1 MKRKIVIAIL
11 CAAVSMGTVGCGNS
25 TASAKTTQT
34 QTDKKEDSKSENS
47 EKSSEEKQSRDIF
60 AMDTYMTVTAYGEH
74 ASKAVDKAET
84 EIKRLDGMLSTGNE
98 NSEVYKLNQNGEA
111 VVSDDTAYLY
121 ERSEKI
127 YKQTKGVFDISIY
140 PVMDA
145 WGFTTENY
153 RIPAEDEL
161 SALLKNVDASKI
173 QYDKKTKK
181 ITLPKNVKI
190 DFGGIAK
197 GYTSSR
203 IMQIYKK
210 CGVTSGLVSLGG
222 NVQLLGAKPDG
233 SAWKVAV
240 ESPEEDGNYLG
251 ILQAKDK
258 AVITSGGYERY
269 FEKNGKKYHHIIDPS
284 TGYPAE
290 NGLTSVTIISD
301 DGTLADGLSTSLF
314 IMGKEKAEKFWKK
327 YNDKFDVILLTDD
340 EQLYVSE
347 GIADDFQSDYK
358 VNVMKKVEAEDMDK
372 EKVIKKIKQGAPA
385 TSAIVVAACIGVSL
399 SGYQA
404 PVYEAQ
410 AQTKETKTTDAEE
423 AKKTESKAK
432 GSFDLADGI
441 YKGTGTG
448 YAGEVTVAVT
458 IKDKQITAIDI
469 LSSSDDAAFFNR
481 AKAVI
486 DRIIVGQTLDV
497 DVVSGATFSS
507 NGIISAVKNALTGE
521 KDSGET
527 GESQSGNAAVQGS
540 TLSLADVQD
549 AAAYKDGTYYGTGT
563 GFGGTLKVKV
573 VISRGKITSI
583 EVVENHD
590 DSSYLNRAEALIG
603 NIISSQSTNVDVI
616 SGATYSSNG
625 IKSAVRDALRQAAV
639 SGNSQSV
646 NAKTEDTSKTED
658 NTTVKGNFPYK
669 EGIYYG
675 TAEGYNG
682 EIEVAVVLQ
691 DKSIKAVLVTK
702 NHDDEKFFNRA
713 MDVVKN
719 VMKNRVRMWT

>member
-1 MKRKIVIAIL
+1 
-11 CAAVSMGTVGCGNS
+11 
-25 TASAKTTQT
+25 
-34 QTDKKEDSKSENS
+34 
-47 EKSSEEKQSRDIF
+47 
-60 AMDTYMTVTAYGEH
+60 
-74 ASKAVDKAET
+74 
-84 EIKRLDGMLSTGNE
+84 
-98 NSEVYKLNQNGEA
+98 
-111 VVSDDTAYLY
+111 
-121 ERSEKI
+121 
-127 YKQTKGVFDISIY
+127 
-140 PVMDA
+140 
-145 WGFTTENY
+145 
-153 RIPAEDEL
+153 
-161 SALLKNVDASKI
+161 
-173 QYDKKTKK
+173 
-181 ITLPKNVKI
+181 
-190 DFGGIAK
+190 
-197 GYTSSR
+197 
-203 IMQIYKK
+203 
-210 CGVTSGLVSLGG
+210 
-222 NVQLLGAKPDG
+222 
-233 SAWKVAV
+233 
-240 ESPEEDGNYLG
+240 
-251 ILQAKDK
+251 
-258 AVITSGGYERY
+258 
-269 FEKNGKKYHHIIDPS
+269 
-284 TGYPAE
+284 
-290 NGLTSVTIISD
+290 
-301 DGTLADGLSTSLF
+301 
-314 IMGKEKAEKFWKK
+314 
-327 YNDKFDVILLTDD
+327 
-340 EQLYVSE
+340 
-347 GIADDFQSDYK
+347 
-358 VNVMKKVEAEDMDK
+358 MDK

-410 AQTKETKTTDAEE
+410 AQTKETKTTDADE

-486 DRIIVGQTLDV
+486 DRIIAGQTLDV

-527 GESQSGNAAVQGS
+527 GESQSGNAAAQGS

-573 VISRGKITSI
+573 VISGGKIASV

-590 DSSYLNRAEALIG
+590 DSSYLNRAKALIG

-646 NAKTEDTSKTED
+646 NTKTEDTSKTED

-719 VMKNRVRMWT
+719 IMKKQSTDVDVVSGATYSSNGLINAVKNALKEAEKVTNGQTTEPDKEKADTSELEKVMKEAEELKQEDYTEATYAVLKTRMEDAQKLLDTDKTEISQEDVDQALENLNQALALLEKKDDGEDDTTVYKNGIYEGRALCRPDEDEDFTAYNLTLKVTVRDDKIVAVTDVKGDGDSSNDRYILRAANGTSNKKGVTS

>member
-1 MKRKIVIAIL
+1 M
-11 CAAVSMGTVGCGNS
+11 
-25 TASAKTTQT
+25 
-34 QTDKKEDSKSENS
+34 
-47 EKSSEEKQSRDIF
+47 
-60 AMDTYMTVTAYGEH
+60 
-74 ASKAVDKAET
+74 
-84 EIKRLDGMLSTGNE
+84 
-98 NSEVYKLNQNGEA
+98 
-111 VVSDDTAYLY
+111 
-121 ERSEKI
+121 
-127 YKQTKGVFDISIY
+127 
-140 PVMDA
+140 
-145 WGFTTENY
+145 
-153 RIPAEDEL
+153 
-161 SALLKNVDASKI
+161 
-173 QYDKKTKK
+173 
-181 ITLPKNVKI
+181 
-190 DFGGIAK
+190 
-197 GYTSSR
+197 
-203 IMQIYKK
+203 
-210 CGVTSGLVSLGG
+210 
-222 NVQLLGAKPDG
+222 
-233 SAWKVAV
+233 
-240 ESPEEDGNYLG
+240 
-251 ILQAKDK
+251 
-258 AVITSGGYERY
+258 
-269 FEKNGKKYHHIIDPS
+269 
-284 TGYPAE
+284 
-290 NGLTSVTIISD
+290 
-301 DGTLADGLSTSLF
+301 
-314 IMGKEKAEKFWKK
+314 
-327 YNDKFDVILLTDD
+327 
-340 EQLYVSE
+340 
-347 GIADDFQSDYK
+347 
-358 VNVMKKVEAEDMDK
+358 
-372 EKVIKKIKQGAPA
+372 
-385 TSAIVVAACIGVSL
+385 SL

-410 AQTKETKTTDAEE
+410 AQTKETKTTDADE
-423 AKKTESKAK
+423 AKKTESKVK

-486 DRIIVGQTLDV
+486 DRIIAGQTLDV

-521 KDSGET
+521 KDSGEA
-527 GESQSGNAAVQGS
+527 GESQSGNAAAQGS
-540 TLSLADVQD
+540 ALSLADVQD

-573 VISRGKITSI
+573 VVSGGMIASI

-590 DSSYLNRAEALIG
+590 DSSYLNRAKALIG

-682 EIEVAVVLQ
+682 EIEAAVVLQ

-719 VMKNRVRMWT
+719 IMKKQSTDVDVVSGATYSSNGLINAVKNALREAEKATNGQTTEPDKEEADTSELEKVMKEAEELSQEDYTEATYVVLKTRMEDAQKLLDADKTEISQEDVDRALENLNQALALLEKKDDGKDDTTVYKNGIYEGRALCRPDEAEDFTAYNLTLKVTVRDDKIVAVTDVKGDGDSSNDRYILRAANGI

>member
-1 MKRKIVIAIL
+1 
-11 CAAVSMGTVGCGNS
+11 
-25 TASAKTTQT
+25 
-34 QTDKKEDSKSENS
+34 
-47 EKSSEEKQSRDIF
+47 
-60 AMDTYMTVTAYGEH
+60 
-74 ASKAVDKAET
+74 
-84 EIKRLDGMLSTGNE
+84 
-98 NSEVYKLNQNGEA
+98 
-111 VVSDDTAYLY
+111 
-121 ERSEKI
+121 
-127 YKQTKGVFDISIY
+127 
-140 PVMDA
+140 
-145 WGFTTENY
+145 
-153 RIPAEDEL
+153 
-161 SALLKNVDASKI
+161 
-173 QYDKKTKK
+173 
-181 ITLPKNVKI
+181 
-190 DFGGIAK
+190 
-197 GYTSSR
+197 
-203 IMQIYKK
+203 
-210 CGVTSGLVSLGG
+210 
-222 NVQLLGAKPDG
+222 
-233 SAWKVAV
+233 
-240 ESPEEDGNYLG
+240 
-251 ILQAKDK
+251 
-258 AVITSGGYERY
+258 
-269 FEKNGKKYHHIIDPS
+269 
-284 TGYPAE
+284 
-290 NGLTSVTIISD
+290 
-301 DGTLADGLSTSLF
+301 
-314 IMGKEKAEKFWKK
+314 
-327 YNDKFDVILLTDD
+327 
-340 EQLYVSE
+340 
-347 GIADDFQSDYK
+347 
-358 VNVMKKVEAEDMDK
+358 MDK

-410 AQTKETKTTDAEE
+410 AQTKETKTTDADE

-486 DRIIVGQTLDV
+486 DRIIAGQTLDV

-527 GESQSGNAAVQGS
+527 GESQSGNAAAQGS

-573 VISRGKITSI
+573 VISGGKIASV

-590 DSSYLNRAEALIG
+590 DSSYLNRAKALIG

-646 NAKTEDTSKTED
+646 NTKTEDTSKTED

-719 VMKNRVRMWT
+719 IMKKQSTDVDVVSGATYSSNGLINAVKNALKEAEKVTNGQTTEPDKEKADTSELEKVMKEAEELKQEDYTEATYAVLKTRMEDAQKLLDTDKTEISQEDVDQALENLNQALALLEKKDDGEDDTTVYKNGIYEGRALCRPDEDEDFTAYNLTLKVTVRDDKIVAVTDVKGDGDSSNDRYILARQTEHQVKKV

>member
-1 MKRKIVIAIL
+1 
-11 CAAVSMGTVGCGNS
+11 
-25 TASAKTTQT
+25 
-34 QTDKKEDSKSENS
+34 
-47 EKSSEEKQSRDIF
+47 
-60 AMDTYMTVTAYGEH
+60 
-74 ASKAVDKAET
+74 
-84 EIKRLDGMLSTGNE
+84 
-98 NSEVYKLNQNGEA
+98 
-111 VVSDDTAYLY
+111 
-121 ERSEKI
+121 
-127 YKQTKGVFDISIY
+127 
-140 PVMDA
+140 
-145 WGFTTENY
+145 
-153 RIPAEDEL
+153 
-161 SALLKNVDASKI
+161 
-173 QYDKKTKK
+173 
-181 ITLPKNVKI
+181 
-190 DFGGIAK
+190 
-197 GYTSSR
+197 
-203 IMQIYKK
+203 
-210 CGVTSGLVSLGG
+210 
-222 NVQLLGAKPDG
+222 
-233 SAWKVAV
+233 
-240 ESPEEDGNYLG
+240 
-251 ILQAKDK
+251 
-258 AVITSGGYERY
+258 
-269 FEKNGKKYHHIIDPS
+269 
-284 TGYPAE
+284 
-290 NGLTSVTIISD
+290 
-301 DGTLADGLSTSLF
+301 
-314 IMGKEKAEKFWKK
+314 
-327 YNDKFDVILLTDD
+327 
-340 EQLYVSE
+340 
-347 GIADDFQSDYK
+347 
-358 VNVMKKVEAEDMDK
+358 MDK

-410 AQTKETKTTDAEE
+410 AQTKETKTTDADE

-486 DRIIVGQTLDV
+486 DRIIAGQTLDV

-527 GESQSGNAAVQGS
+527 GESQSGNAAAQGS

-682 EIEVAVVLQ
+682 EIKVAVVLQ

-702 NHDDEKFFNRA
+702 NHDDKKFFNRA

-719 VMKNRVRMWT
+719 IMKKQSTDVDVVSGATYSSNGLINAVKNALKEAEKVTNGQTTEPDKEEADTSELEKVMKEAEELKQEDYTEATYAVLKTRMEDAQKLLDADKTEISQEDVDQALENLNQALALLEKKDDGEDDTTVYKNGIYEGRALCRPDEDEDFTAYNLTLKVTVRDDKIVAVTDVKGDGDSSNDRYILRAAN

>member
-1 MKRKIVIAIL
+1 
-11 CAAVSMGTVGCGNS
+11 
-25 TASAKTTQT
+25 
-34 QTDKKEDSKSENS
+34 
-47 EKSSEEKQSRDIF
+47 
-60 AMDTYMTVTAYGEH
+60 
-74 ASKAVDKAET
+74 
-84 EIKRLDGMLSTGNE
+84 
-98 NSEVYKLNQNGEA
+98 
-111 VVSDDTAYLY
+111 
-121 ERSEKI
+121 
-127 YKQTKGVFDISIY
+127 
-140 PVMDA
+140 
-145 WGFTTENY
+145 
-153 RIPAEDEL
+153 
-161 SALLKNVDASKI
+161 
-173 QYDKKTKK
+173 
-181 ITLPKNVKI
+181 
-190 DFGGIAK
+190 
-197 GYTSSR
+197 
-203 IMQIYKK
+203 
-210 CGVTSGLVSLGG
+210 
-222 NVQLLGAKPDG
+222 
-233 SAWKVAV
+233 
-240 ESPEEDGNYLG
+240 
-251 ILQAKDK
+251 
-258 AVITSGGYERY
+258 
-269 FEKNGKKYHHIIDPS
+269 
-284 TGYPAE
+284 
-290 NGLTSVTIISD
+290 
-301 DGTLADGLSTSLF
+301 
-314 IMGKEKAEKFWKK
+314 
-327 YNDKFDVILLTDD
+327 
-340 EQLYVSE
+340 
-347 GIADDFQSDYK
+347 
-358 VNVMKKVEAEDMDK
+358 MDK

-486 DRIIVGQTLDV
+486 DRIIAGQTLDV

-527 GESQSGNAAVQGS
+527 GESQSENAAAQGS
-540 TLSLADVQD
+540 ALSLADVQD

-573 VISRGKITSI
+573 VISGGKITSI

-682 EIEVAVVLQ
+682 EIEAAVVLQ
-691 DKSIKAVLVTK
+691 DKSIKAVLVTE

-719 VMKNRVRMWT
+719 IMKKQSTDVDVVSGATYSSNGLINAVKNALKEAEKVTNGQTTEPDKEEADTSELEKAMKEAEELKQEDYTEATYAVLKTRMEDAQKLLDADKTEISQEDVDQALENLNQALALLEKKDHGKDDTTVYKNGIYEGRALCRPDEDEDFTAYNLTLQVTVRDDKIVAVTDVKGDGDSSNDRYILRAANGTSNKKGVTSQLIEKVIQKELM

>member
-1 MKRKIVIAIL
+1 M
-11 CAAVSMGTVGCGNS
+11 
-25 TASAKTTQT
+25 
-34 QTDKKEDSKSENS
+34 
-47 EKSSEEKQSRDIF
+47 
-60 AMDTYMTVTAYGEH
+60 
-74 ASKAVDKAET
+74 
-84 EIKRLDGMLSTGNE
+84 
-98 NSEVYKLNQNGEA
+98 
-111 VVSDDTAYLY
+111 
-121 ERSEKI
+121 
-127 YKQTKGVFDISIY
+127 
-140 PVMDA
+140 
-145 WGFTTENY
+145 
-153 RIPAEDEL
+153 
-161 SALLKNVDASKI
+161 
-173 QYDKKTKK
+173 
-181 ITLPKNVKI
+181 
-190 DFGGIAK
+190 
-197 GYTSSR
+197 
-203 IMQIYKK
+203 
-210 CGVTSGLVSLGG
+210 
-222 NVQLLGAKPDG
+222 
-233 SAWKVAV
+233 
-240 ESPEEDGNYLG
+240 
-251 ILQAKDK
+251 
-258 AVITSGGYERY
+258 
-269 FEKNGKKYHHIIDPS
+269 
-284 TGYPAE
+284 
-290 NGLTSVTIISD
+290 
-301 DGTLADGLSTSLF
+301 
-314 IMGKEKAEKFWKK
+314 
-327 YNDKFDVILLTDD
+327 
-340 EQLYVSE
+340 
-347 GIADDFQSDYK
+347 
-358 VNVMKKVEAEDMDK
+358 
-372 EKVIKKIKQGAPA
+372 
-385 TSAIVVAACIGVSL
+385 SL

-410 AQTKETKTTDAEE
+410 AQTKETKTTDADE

-486 DRIIVGQTLDV
+486 DRIIAGQTLDV

-507 NGIISAVKNALTGE
+507 NGIISA
-521 KDSGET
+521 
-527 GESQSGNAAVQGS
+527 AAQGS

-573 VISRGKITSI
+573 VISGGKIASV

-590 DSSYLNRAEALIG
+590 DSSYLNRAKALIG

-646 NAKTEDTSKTED
+646 NTKTEDTSKTED

-719 VMKNRVRMWT
+719 IMKKQSTDVDVVSGATYSSNGLINAVKNALKEAEKVTNGQTTEPDKEKADTSELEKVMKEAEELKQEDYTEATYAVLKTRMEDAQKLLDTDKTEISQEDVDQALENLNQALALLEKKDDGEDDTTVYKNGIYEGRALCRPDEDEDFTAYNLTLKVTVRDDKIVAVTDVKGDGDSSNDRYILRAANGTSSKKGVTSQLIEKGNTEGIDAVSGATCTSKAILDACENALLSAKRQ

>member
-1 MKRKIVIAIL
+1 
-11 CAAVSMGTVGCGNS
+11 
-25 TASAKTTQT
+25 
-34 QTDKKEDSKSENS
+34 
-47 EKSSEEKQSRDIF
+47 
-60 AMDTYMTVTAYGEH
+60 
-74 ASKAVDKAET
+74 
-84 EIKRLDGMLSTGNE
+84 
-98 NSEVYKLNQNGEA
+98 
-111 VVSDDTAYLY
+111 
-121 ERSEKI
+121 
-127 YKQTKGVFDISIY
+127 
-140 PVMDA
+140 
-145 WGFTTENY
+145 
-153 RIPAEDEL
+153 
-161 SALLKNVDASKI
+161 
-173 QYDKKTKK
+173 
-181 ITLPKNVKI
+181 
-190 DFGGIAK
+190 
-197 GYTSSR
+197 
-203 IMQIYKK
+203 
-210 CGVTSGLVSLGG
+210 
-222 NVQLLGAKPDG
+222 
-233 SAWKVAV
+233 
-240 ESPEEDGNYLG
+240 
-251 ILQAKDK
+251 
-258 AVITSGGYERY
+258 
-269 FEKNGKKYHHIIDPS
+269 
-284 TGYPAE
+284 
-290 NGLTSVTIISD
+290 
-301 DGTLADGLSTSLF
+301 
-314 IMGKEKAEKFWKK
+314 
-327 YNDKFDVILLTDD
+327 
-340 EQLYVSE
+340 
-347 GIADDFQSDYK
+347 
-358 VNVMKKVEAEDMDK
+358 MDK

-410 AQTKETKTTDAEE
+410 AQTKETKTTDADE

-486 DRIIVGQTLDV
+486 DRIIAGQTLDV

-527 GESQSGNAAVQGS
+527 GESQSGNAAAQGS

-573 VISRGKITSI
+573 VISGGKIASV

-590 DSSYLNRAEALIG
+590 DSSYLNRAKALIG

-646 NAKTEDTSKTED
+646 NTKTEDTSKTED

-719 VMKNRVRMWT
+719 IMKKQSTDVDVVSGATYSSNGLINAVKNALKEAEKVTNGQTTEPDKEKADTSELEKVMKEAEELKQEDYTEATYAVLKTRMEDAQKLLDTDKTEISQEDVDQALENLNQALALLEKKDDGEDDTTVYKNGIYEGRALCRPDEDEDFTAYNLTLKVTVRDDKIVAVTDVKGDGDSSNDRYILRAANGTSSKKGVTSQLIEKGNTEELMQYRVQPALQKQSWMRVRTHCFLQKDSKKRLS

>member
-1 MKRKIVIAIL
+1 
-11 CAAVSMGTVGCGNS
+11 
-25 TASAKTTQT
+25 
-34 QTDKKEDSKSENS
+34 
-47 EKSSEEKQSRDIF
+47 
-60 AMDTYMTVTAYGEH
+60 
-74 ASKAVDKAET
+74 
-84 EIKRLDGMLSTGNE
+84 
-98 NSEVYKLNQNGEA
+98 
-111 VVSDDTAYLY
+111 
-121 ERSEKI
+121 
-127 YKQTKGVFDISIY
+127 
-140 PVMDA
+140 
-145 WGFTTENY
+145 
-153 RIPAEDEL
+153 
-161 SALLKNVDASKI
+161 
-173 QYDKKTKK
+173 
-181 ITLPKNVKI
+181 
-190 DFGGIAK
+190 
-197 GYTSSR
+197 
-203 IMQIYKK
+203 
-210 CGVTSGLVSLGG
+210 
-222 NVQLLGAKPDG
+222 
-233 SAWKVAV
+233 
-240 ESPEEDGNYLG
+240 
-251 ILQAKDK
+251 
-258 AVITSGGYERY
+258 
-269 FEKNGKKYHHIIDPS
+269 
-284 TGYPAE
+284 
-290 NGLTSVTIISD
+290 
-301 DGTLADGLSTSLF
+301 
-314 IMGKEKAEKFWKK
+314 
-327 YNDKFDVILLTDD
+327 
-340 EQLYVSE
+340 
-347 GIADDFQSDYK
+347 
-358 VNVMKKVEAEDMDK
+358 MDK

-410 AQTKETKTTDAEE
+410 AQTKETKTTDADE

-486 DRIIVGQTLDV
+486 DRIIAGQTLDV

-527 GESQSGNAAVQGS
+527 GESQSGNAAAQGS

-573 VISRGKITSI
+573 VISGGKIASV

-590 DSSYLNRAEALIG
+590 DSSYLNRAKALIG

-646 NAKTEDTSKTED
+646 NTKTEDTSKTED

-719 VMKNRVRMWT
+719 IMKKQSTDVDVVSGATYSSNGLINAVKNALKEAEKVTNGQTTEPDKEKADTSELEKVMKEAEELKQEDYTEATYAVLKTRMEDAQKLLDTDKTEISQEDVDQALENLNQALALLEKKDDGEDDTTVYKNGIYEGRALCRPDEDEDFTAYNLTLKVTVRDDKIVAVTDVKGDGDSSNDRYILRAANGTSSKKGVTS

>member
-1 MKRKIVIAIL
+1 
-11 CAAVSMGTVGCGNS
+11 
-25 TASAKTTQT
+25 
-34 QTDKKEDSKSENS
+34 
-47 EKSSEEKQSRDIF
+47 
-60 AMDTYMTVTAYGEH
+60 
-74 ASKAVDKAET
+74 
-84 EIKRLDGMLSTGNE
+84 
-98 NSEVYKLNQNGEA
+98 
-111 VVSDDTAYLY
+111 
-121 ERSEKI
+121 
-127 YKQTKGVFDISIY
+127 
-140 PVMDA
+140 
-145 WGFTTENY
+145 
-153 RIPAEDEL
+153 
-161 SALLKNVDASKI
+161 
-173 QYDKKTKK
+173 
-181 ITLPKNVKI
+181 
-190 DFGGIAK
+190 
-197 GYTSSR
+197 
-203 IMQIYKK
+203 
-210 CGVTSGLVSLGG
+210 
-222 NVQLLGAKPDG
+222 
-233 SAWKVAV
+233 
-240 ESPEEDGNYLG
+240 
-251 ILQAKDK
+251 
-258 AVITSGGYERY
+258 
-269 FEKNGKKYHHIIDPS
+269 
-284 TGYPAE
+284 
-290 NGLTSVTIISD
+290 
-301 DGTLADGLSTSLF
+301 
-314 IMGKEKAEKFWKK
+314 
-327 YNDKFDVILLTDD
+327 
-340 EQLYVSE
+340 
-347 GIADDFQSDYK
+347 
-358 VNVMKKVEAEDMDK
+358 MDK

-486 DRIIVGQTLDV
+486 DRIIAGQTLDV

-719 VMKNRVRMWT
+719 IMKKQSTDVDVVSGATYSSNGLINAVKNALKEAEKVTNGQTTETDKEEADTSELKQEDYTEATYAVLKTRMEDVQKLLDADKTEISQEDVDQALENLNQALALLEKKDDGEDDTTVYKNGIYEGRALCRPDEDEDFTAYNLTLKVTVRDDKIVAVTDVKGDGDSSNDRYILRAANGTSNKKGVTSQLIEKGNIEGIDAVSGATCTSKAILDACENALLSAKRQ

>member
-1 MKRKIVIAIL
+1 
-11 CAAVSMGTVGCGNS
+11 
-25 TASAKTTQT
+25 
-34 QTDKKEDSKSENS
+34 
-47 EKSSEEKQSRDIF
+47 
-60 AMDTYMTVTAYGEH
+60 
-74 ASKAVDKAET
+74 
-84 EIKRLDGMLSTGNE
+84 
-98 NSEVYKLNQNGEA
+98 
-111 VVSDDTAYLY
+111 
-121 ERSEKI
+121 
-127 YKQTKGVFDISIY
+127 
-140 PVMDA
+140 
-145 WGFTTENY
+145 
-153 RIPAEDEL
+153 
-161 SALLKNVDASKI
+161 
-173 QYDKKTKK
+173 
-181 ITLPKNVKI
+181 
-190 DFGGIAK
+190 
-197 GYTSSR
+197 
-203 IMQIYKK
+203 
-210 CGVTSGLVSLGG
+210 
-222 NVQLLGAKPDG
+222 
-233 SAWKVAV
+233 
-240 ESPEEDGNYLG
+240 
-251 ILQAKDK
+251 
-258 AVITSGGYERY
+258 
-269 FEKNGKKYHHIIDPS
+269 
-284 TGYPAE
+284 
-290 NGLTSVTIISD
+290 
-301 DGTLADGLSTSLF
+301 
-314 IMGKEKAEKFWKK
+314 
-327 YNDKFDVILLTDD
+327 
-340 EQLYVSE
+340 
-347 GIADDFQSDYK
+347 
-358 VNVMKKVEAEDMDK
+358 MDK

-385 TSAIVVAACIGVSL
+385 ASAIVVATCIGVSL
-399 SGYQA
+399 SGYQT

-410 AQTKETKTTDAEE
+410 AQTKETKTTDADE

-469 LSSSDDAAFFNR
+469 LSSSDDVAFFNR

-486 DRIIVGQTLDV
+486 DRIIAGQTLDV

-527 GESQSGNAAVQGS
+527 GESQSENAAAQGS
-540 TLSLADVQD
+540 ALSLADVQD

-573 VISRGKITSI
+573 VISGGKITSI

-646 NAKTEDTSKTED
+646 NVKTEDTSKTED

-719 VMKNRVRMWT
+719 IMKKQSTDVDVVSGATYSSNGLINAVKNALKEAEKVTNGQTTEPDKEEADTSELEKTMKEAEELKQEDYTEATYAVLKTRMEDAQKLLDADKTEISQEDVDQALENLNQALALLEKKDDGEDDTTVYKNGIYEGRALCRPDEDEDFTAYNLTLQVTVRDDKIVAVTDVKGDGDSSNDRYILRAANGTSNKKGVTS

>member
-1 MKRKIVIAIL
+1 
-11 CAAVSMGTVGCGNS
+11 
-25 TASAKTTQT
+25 
-34 QTDKKEDSKSENS
+34 
-47 EKSSEEKQSRDIF
+47 
-60 AMDTYMTVTAYGEH
+60 
-74 ASKAVDKAET
+74 
-84 EIKRLDGMLSTGNE
+84 
-98 NSEVYKLNQNGEA
+98 
-111 VVSDDTAYLY
+111 
-121 ERSEKI
+121 
-127 YKQTKGVFDISIY
+127 
-140 PVMDA
+140 
-145 WGFTTENY
+145 
-153 RIPAEDEL
+153 
-161 SALLKNVDASKI
+161 
-173 QYDKKTKK
+173 
-181 ITLPKNVKI
+181 
-190 DFGGIAK
+190 
-197 GYTSSR
+197 
-203 IMQIYKK
+203 
-210 CGVTSGLVSLGG
+210 
-222 NVQLLGAKPDG
+222 
-233 SAWKVAV
+233 
-240 ESPEEDGNYLG
+240 
-251 ILQAKDK
+251 
-258 AVITSGGYERY
+258 
-269 FEKNGKKYHHIIDPS
+269 
-284 TGYPAE
+284 
-290 NGLTSVTIISD
+290 
-301 DGTLADGLSTSLF
+301 
-314 IMGKEKAEKFWKK
+314 
-327 YNDKFDVILLTDD
+327 
-340 EQLYVSE
+340 
-347 GIADDFQSDYK
+347 
-358 VNVMKKVEAEDMDK
+358 MDK

-486 DRIIVGQTLDV
+486 DRIIAGQTLDV

-719 VMKNRVRMWT
+719 IMKKQSTDVDVVSGATYSSNGLINAVKNALKEAEKVTNGQTTETDKEEADTSELEKAMKEAEELKQEDYTEATYAVLKTRMEDVQKLLDADKTEISQEDVDQALENLNQALALLEKKDDGEDDTTVYKNGIYEGRALCRPDEDEDFTAYNLTLKVTVRDDKIVAVTDVKGDGDSSNDRYILRAANGTSNKKGVTSA